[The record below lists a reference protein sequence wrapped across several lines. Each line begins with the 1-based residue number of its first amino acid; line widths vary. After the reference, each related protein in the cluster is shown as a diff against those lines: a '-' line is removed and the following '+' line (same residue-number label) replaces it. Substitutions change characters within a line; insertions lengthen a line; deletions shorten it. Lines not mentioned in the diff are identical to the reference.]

1 MENFIFRSKSQGR
14 SGMKRSR
21 RMEPLWNRSSRLNL
35 TAYCPERRLKI
46 PSNARNRSVR
56 NPRRL
61 CACGARS
68 SRQGVAKE
76 KKTAEEER
84 IRGERGEVCGSVAP
98 THRRNRSLSLSLPPS
113 LPPSLSPS
121 MPWTGL
127 LGIPFSSRGIIGRQL
142 ATLLRVSRR
151 QEIIL

>member
-21 RMEPLWNRSSRLNL
+21 RMEPLWNRSSRPNL
-35 TAYCPERRLKI
+35 TAYYPERRLKI

-84 IRGERGEVCGSVAP
+84 IRGGGGKSAVAL
-98 THRRNRSLSLSLPPS
+98 RRRIEGIALFPSLYLPLSLP
-113 LPPSLSPS
+113 LSPS

>member
-1 MENFIFRSKSQGR
+1 MRRSNPYRISCSKPNRAALDYSVENSVERAKPFRSKCTSI
-14 SGMKRSR
+14 
-21 RMEPLWNRSSRLNL
+21 E
-35 TAYCPERRLKI
+35 
-46 PSNARNRSVR
+46 
-56 NPRRL
+56 

-68 SRQGVAKE
+68 SSRE
-76 KKTAEEER
+76 REEDG
-84 IRGERGEVCGSVAP
+84 RGEKDSRREVCGSVAR
-98 THRRNRSLSLSLPPS
+98 THRRNRSPSLPLSLP
-113 LPPSLSPS
+113 PS